1 MFDTVQVK
9 QDRPR
14 PDADRLI
21 VARSTGAAQRNA
33 RWHELTEAET
43 ADAMAEL
50 EGIAAGLT
58 DLLAEVT
65 EILTEFHQGDLQEPE
80 AKAAAELCRLAGT
93 DETLIPQ
100 RLEGGQRQAALV
112 RRMPQSGTAATAA
125 TSARQRAQRGQ
136 RERPMLLTGDL
147 GSWFVAATI
156 LVIAAAVITALRLL
170 PASSAGPTPAS
181 SAGPTPASSA
191 GPTPASSAGPTP
203 ASSAGPT
210 PASSAG
216 PTPASSAGP
225 TPMPT
230 GVPGD
235 WTLKFDGEFN
245 GTGLDT
251 AHWSTGWFGSG
262 ITPPV
267 NSQEEDCYDPA
278 QVAESDGAL
287 DLTLIQKSEDCGIS
301 DSQYA
306 TGLVSTKGKFSF
318 TYGFIEA
325 RVWLPSVPGNPGEAA
340 DWPGVWLDGQ
350 NWPED
355 GEIDIA
361 EGLGGRVCAHFHG
374 PADPQGIGAGNGT
387 GCPGGTY
394 TDGWHTFAANWE
406 PGIITYYYDGVDI
419 GTVTSDVTAAPMF
432 VVLDYAA
439 GHPFQAPATMKIDYV
454 RIWQHA

>member
-50 EGIAAGLT
+50 EEIAAGLT
-58 DLLAEVT
+58 DLLAEVK
-65 EILTEFHQGDLQEPE
+65 EILTGFPQGDLGEPE
-80 AKAAAELCRLAGT
+80 AKAAAELCRLPGA

-100 RLEGGQRQAALV
+100 RLEGGQRRAALV
-112 RRMPQSGTAATAA
+112 RRMPQSRTAA

-136 RERPMLLTGDL
+136 RERPRLLTGGR
-147 GSWFVAATI
+147 GSWWLVAATI

-170 PASSAGPTPAS
+170 PAG
-181 SAGPTPASSA
+181 
-191 GPTPASSAGPTP
+191 
-203 ASSAGPT
+203 
-210 PASSAG
+210 SAG

-374 PADPQGIGAGNGT
+374 PADPQGIAAGGGT
-387 GCPGGTY
+387 GCPGGIY

-419 GTVTSDVTAAPMF
+419 GSVTSGVTSAPMF

-439 GHPFQAPATMKIDYV
+439 GHPFQAPATMKINYV
-454 RIWQHA
+454 RVWQHA

>member
-1 MFDTVQVK
+1 M
-9 QDRPR
+9 
-14 PDADRLI
+14 
-21 VARSTGAAQRNA
+21 TGAAQRNA
-33 RWHELTEAET
+33 RWHELTEAE
-43 ADAMAEL
+43 AAEL
-50 EGIAAGLT
+50 EEIAAGLT

-65 EILTEFHQGDLQEPE
+65 EILTGFHQGDLEEPE
-80 AKAAAELCRLAGT
+80 AKAAAELCRLAGA

-100 RLEGGQRQAALV
+100 RLEGARRWAAIA
-112 RRMPQSGTAATAA
+112 RRMPQSGPAAA
-125 TSARQRAQRGQ
+125 SARQRQGRH
-136 RERPMLLTGDL
+136 ERLRLLTGGR
-147 GSWFVAATI
+147 GSWLLAATI
-156 LVIAAAVITALRLL
+156 LVIAAAAVITALRLL
-170 PASSAGPTPAS
+170 PASSAGPTRMPAS
-181 SAGPTPASSA
+181 GSAGRRRPVQPADAPFSRADA
-191 GPTPASSAGPTP
+191 GQFSRAD
-203 ASSAGPT
+203 
-210 PASSAG
+210 
-216 PTPASSAGP
+216 PASSAGP

-235 WTLKFDGEFN
+235 WTLKFDDEFN

-251 AHWSTGWFGSG
+251 ANWSTGWFGSG

-301 DSQYA
+301 DPQYT

-419 GTVTSDVTAAPMF
+419 GSVTSGVTSAPMF

-454 RIWQHA
+454 RVWQHA

>member
-136 RERPMLLTGDL
+136 RERPMLLTGGR

-170 PASSAGPTPAS
+170 
-181 SAGPTPASSA
+181 
-191 GPTPASSAGPTP
+191 
-203 ASSAGPT
+203 

-419 GTVTSDVTAAPMF
+419 GSVTSGVTSAPMF

-439 GHPFQAPATMKIDYV
+439 GHPFQAPATMKINYV
-454 RIWQHA
+454 RVWQHA

>member
-170 PASSAGPTPAS
+170 
-181 SAGPTPASSA
+181 
-191 GPTPASSAGPTP
+191 P

-419 GTVTSDVTAAPMF
+419 GSVTSGVTSAPMF

-439 GHPFQAPATMKIDYV
+439 GHPFQAPATMKINYV
-454 RIWQHA
+454 RVWQHA

>member
-1 MFDTVQVK
+1 VFDTVQVK

-50 EGIAAGLT
+50 EEIAAGLT

-65 EILTEFHQGDLQEPE
+65 EILTGFHQGDLQEPE
-80 AKAAAELCRLAGT
+80 AKAAAELCRLAGA

-136 RERPMLLTGDL
+136 RERPMLLTGGR

-170 PASSAGPTPAS
+170 
-181 SAGPTPASSA
+181 
-191 GPTPASSAGPTP
+191 PASSAGPTP

-419 GTVTSDVTAAPMF
+419 GSVTSGVTSAPMF

-439 GHPFQAPATMKIDYV
+439 GHPFQAPATMKINYV
-454 RIWQHA
+454 RVWQHA

>member
-1 MFDTVQVK
+1 VFDTIKVK

-21 VARSTGAAQRNA
+21 VARLTGAAQRNA

-43 ADAMAEL
+43 ADAVAEL
-50 EGIAAGLT
+50 EEIAAGLT
-58 DLLAEVT
+58 GLLAEVT
-65 EILTEFHQGDLQEPE
+65 EILTGFHQGDLEEPG
-80 AKAAAELCRLAGT
+80 AKAAAELCRLAGA
-93 DETLIPQ
+93 DESLIPQ
-100 RLEGGQRQAALV
+100 RLEAGRRRAAIA
-112 RRMPQSGTAATAA
+112 RRMPPSGPAPA
-125 TSARQRAQRGQ
+125 SARQRPQRGQ
-136 RERPMLLTGDL
+136 HKRLRLLTGGR
-147 GSWFVAATI
+147 GSWLLAATI
-156 LVIAAAVITALRLL
+156 LVIAAATVITALRLA
-170 PASSAGPTPAS
+170 PASSAGRSPVSSARPTPAS
-181 SAGPTPASSA
+181 SARPTPASSA
-191 GPTPASSAGPTP
+191 RPTPASP
-203 ASSAGPT
+203 AR
-210 PASSAG
+210 
-216 PTPASSAGP
+216 P

-235 WTLKFDGEFN
+235 WTLKFDDEFN

-251 AHWSTGWFGSG
+251 ANWSTGWFGPG
-262 ITPPV
+262 ITSPV

-278 QVAESDGAL
+278 QVAESDGTL

-301 DSQYA
+301 DPQYT

-325 RVWLPSVPGNPGEAA
+325 RVRLPSVPGNPGEAA

-361 EGLGGRVCAHFHG
+361 EGLNGRVCAHFHG

-419 GTVTSDVTAAPMF
+419 GSVTSDVTSAPMF

-454 RIWQHA
+454 RVWQHA

>member
-1 MFDTVQVK
+1 M
-9 QDRPR
+9 
-14 PDADRLI
+14 I
-21 VARSTGAAQRNA
+21 VARLTGPAQRNA

-43 ADAMAEL
+43 ADAVAEL

-58 DLLAEVT
+58 GLLAEVT
-65 EILTEFHQGDLQEPE
+65 EILTGFHQGDLEEPE
-80 AKAAAELCRLAGT
+80 AKAAAELCHLASA
-93 DETLIPQ
+93 DETLITQ
-100 RLEGGQRQAALV
+100 RLERGRRQAAMA
-112 RRMPQSGTAATAA
+112 RRMPQSGPAPA
-125 TSARQRAQRGQ
+125 SAGQ
-136 RERPMLLTGDL
+136 RPQKGQHERLRLLTGGR
-147 GSWFVAATI
+147 GSWLLAATI
-156 LVIAAAVITALRLL
+156 LVIAAATVITALRLA
-170 PASSAGPTPAS
+170 PASSAGWTPAS

-191 GPTPASSAGPTP
+191 GPTPASSARPTP
-203 ASSAGPT
+203 ASSAR
-210 PASSAG
+210 
-216 PTPASSAGP
+216 P

-235 WTLKFDGEFN
+235 WTLKFDDEFN

-251 AHWSTGWFGSG
+251 ANWSTGWFGSG

-278 QVAESDGAL
+278 QVAESDGVL

-301 DSQYA
+301 DPQYT

-325 RVWLPSVPGNPGEAA
+325 RVRLPSVPGNPGEAA

-361 EGLGGRVCAHFHG
+361 EGLNGRVCAHFHG
-374 PADPQGIGAGNGT
+374 AANPQGIGAGNGT

-406 PGIITYYYDGVDI
+406 PGIITYYYDGIDI
-419 GTVTSDVTAAPMF
+419 GSVTSEVTSAPMF

-439 GHPFQAPATMKIDYV
+439 GHPFQAPVTMKIDYV
-454 RIWQHA
+454 RVWQHAQP

>member
-50 EGIAAGLT
+50 EEIAAGLT

-65 EILTEFHQGDLQEPE
+65 EILTGFHQGDLQEPE

-181 SAGPTPASSA
+181 SAGR
-191 GPTPASSAGPTP
+191 
-203 ASSAGPT
+203 
-210 PASSAG
+210 
-216 PTPASSAGP
+216 

-419 GTVTSDVTAAPMF
+419 GSITSGVTSAPMF

-439 GHPFQAPATMKIDYV
+439 GHPFQAPATMKINYV
-454 RIWQHA
+454 RVWQHA

>member
-1 MFDTVQVK
+1 
-9 QDRPR
+9 
-14 PDADRLI
+14 
-21 VARSTGAAQRNA
+21 
-33 RWHELTEAET
+33 
-43 ADAMAEL
+43 MAEL
-50 EGIAAGLT
+50 EEIAAGLT

-65 EILTEFHQGDLQEPE
+65 EILTGFHQGDLQEPE
-80 AKAAAELCRLAGT
+80 AKAAAELCRLAGA

-112 RRMPQSGTAATAA
+112 RRMPQSGPAATAA

-136 RERPMLLTGDL
+136 RERPMLLTGGR

-191 GPTPASSAGPTP
+191 GPTP
-203 ASSAGPT
+203 
-210 PASSAG
+210 
-216 PTPASSAGP
+216 
-225 TPMPT
+225 MPT

-235 WTLKFDGEFN
+235 WTLKFDDEFN

-251 AHWSTGWFGSG
+251 ANWSTGWFGSG
-262 ITPPV
+262 ITSPV

-278 QVAESDGAL
+278 QVGESDGAL

-419 GTVTSDVTAAPMF
+419 GSVTSGVTSAPMF

-439 GHPFQAPATMKIDYV
+439 GHPFQAPATMKINYV
-454 RIWQHA
+454 RVWQHA

>member
-1 MFDTVQVK
+1 M
-9 QDRPR
+9 
-14 PDADRLI
+14 I
-21 VARSTGAAQRNA
+21 VARLTGPAQRNA

-43 ADAMAEL
+43 ADAVAEL

-58 DLLAEVT
+58 GLLAEVT
-65 EILTEFHQGDLQEPE
+65 EILTGFHQGDLEEPE
-80 AKAAAELCRLAGT
+80 AKAAAELCHLASA
-93 DETLIPQ
+93 DETLITQ
-100 RLEGGQRQAALV
+100 RLERGRRQAAMA
-112 RRMPQSGTAATAA
+112 RRMPQSGPAPA
-125 TSARQRAQRGQ
+125 SAGQ
-136 RERPMLLTGDL
+136 RPQKGQHERLRLLTGGR
-147 GSWFVAATI
+147 GSWLLAATI
-156 LVIAAAVITALRLL
+156 LVIAAATVITALRLA
-170 PASSAGPTPAS
+170 PASSAGWTPAS

-210 PASSAG
+210 PASSAR
-216 PTPASSAGP
+216 P

-235 WTLKFDGEFN
+235 WTLKFDDEFN

-251 AHWSTGWFGSG
+251 ANWSTGWFGSG
-262 ITPPV
+262 ITSPV

-278 QVAESDGAL
+278 QVAESDGVL

-301 DSQYA
+301 DPQYT

-325 RVWLPSVPGNPGEAA
+325 RVWLPSAPGNPGEAA

-361 EGLGGRVCAHFHG
+361 EGLDGRVCAHFHG

-406 PGIITYYYDGVDI
+406 PGIITYYYDGIDI
-419 GTVTSDVTAAPMF
+419 GSVTSEVTSAPMF

-439 GHPFQAPATMKIDYV
+439 GHPFQAPVTMKIDYV
-454 RIWQHA
+454 RVWQHAQP

>member
-1 MFDTVQVK
+1 MFDTIKVK

-21 VARSTGAAQRNA
+21 VARLTGAAQRNA

-43 ADAMAEL
+43 ADAVAEL
-50 EGIAAGLT
+50 EEIAAGLT
-58 DLLAEVT
+58 GLLAEVT
-65 EILTEFHQGDLQEPE
+65 EILTGFHQGDLEEPG
-80 AKAAAELCRLAGT
+80 AKAAAELCRLAGA
-93 DETLIPQ
+93 DESLIPQ
-100 RLEGGQRQAALV
+100 RLEAGRRRAAIA
-112 RRMPQSGTAATAA
+112 RRMPPSGPAPA
-125 TSARQRAQRGQ
+125 SARQRPQRGQ
-136 RERPMLLTGDL
+136 HKRLRLLTGGR
-147 GSWFVAATI
+147 GSWLLAATI
-156 LVIAAAVITALRLL
+156 LVIAAATVITALRLA
-170 PASSAGPTPAS
+170 PASSAGRSPVSSARPTPAS
-181 SAGPTPASSA
+181 SARPTPAS
-191 GPTPASSAGPTP
+191 PAR
-203 ASSAGPT
+203 
-210 PASSAG
+210 
-216 PTPASSAGP
+216 P

-235 WTLKFDGEFN
+235 WTLKFDDEFN

-251 AHWSTGWFGSG
+251 ANWSTGWFGPG
-262 ITPPV
+262 ITSPV

-278 QVAESDGAL
+278 QVAESDGTL

-301 DSQYA
+301 DPQYT

-325 RVWLPSVPGNPGEAA
+325 RVRLPSVPGNPGEAA

-361 EGLGGRVCAHFHG
+361 EGLNGRVCAHFHG

-419 GTVTSDVTAAPMF
+419 GSVTSDVTSAPMF

-454 RIWQHA
+454 RVWQHA

>member
-1 MFDTVQVK
+1 VFDTVQVK

-14 PDADRLI
+14 PDADRMI

-43 ADAMAEL
+43 AEL
-50 EGIAAGLT
+50 EEIAAGLT

-65 EILTEFHQGDLQEPE
+65 EILTGFHQGDLEEPE
-80 AKAAAELCRLAGT
+80 AKAATELCRLTGA

-100 RLEGGQRQAALV
+100 RLEGERRQAAIA
-112 RRMPQSGTAATAA
+112 RRMPPSGPAAA
-125 TSARQRAQRGQ
+125 SARQRPQRGL
-136 RERPMLLTGDL
+136 RERPRLLTGGR
-147 GSWFVAATI
+147 GSWLLAATI
-156 LVIAAAVITALRLL
+156 LVIAAAVVTALRLL
-170 PASSAGPTPAS
+170 PASSAGPTPVSSAGPTPAS

-191 GPTPASSAGPTP
+191 GPTPVSSAGPTP
-203 ASSAGPT
+203 ASSARPT
-210 PASSAG
+210 PV
-216 PTPASSAGP
+216 SSAGP

-230 GVPGD
+230 GVPGA
-235 WTLKFDGEFN
+235 WTLKFDDEFN

-251 AHWSTGWFGSG
+251 ANWSTGWFGSG

-287 DLTLIQKSEDCGIS
+287 DLTLIQKGENCGIS
-301 DSQYA
+301 DPQYT

-325 RVWLPSVPGNPGEAA
+325 RVWLPSVPGTPGEAA

-374 PADPQGIGAGNGT
+374 PANPQGIGAGNGT

-406 PGIITYYYDGVDI
+406 PGTITYYYDGIDI
-419 GTVTSDVTAAPMF
+419 GSVTSQVTSAPMF

-439 GHPFQAPATMKIDYV
+439 GHPFQAPVTMKIDYV

>member
-1 MFDTVQVK
+1 VFDTVQVK

-50 EGIAAGLT
+50 EEIAAGLT
-58 DLLAEVT
+58 DLLAEVK
-65 EILTEFHQGDLQEPE
+65 EILTGFPQGDLGEPE
-80 AKAAAELCRLAGT
+80 AKAAAELCRLPGA

-112 RRMPQSGTAATAA
+112 RRMPQSRTAA

-136 RERPMLLTGDL
+136 RERPRLLTGGR
-147 GSWFVAATI
+147 GSWWLVAATI

-170 PASSAGPTPAS
+170 PAGSAGPTPA
-181 SAGPTPASSA
+181 GSA

-262 ITPPV
+262 VTPPV

-287 DLTLIQKSEDCGIS
+287 DLTLIQKSENCGIS
-301 DSQYA
+301 DPQYT

-374 PADPQGIGAGNGT
+374 PADPQGIAAGGGT
-387 GCPGGTY
+387 GCPGGIY

-406 PGIITYYYDGVDI
+406 PGIVTYYYDGVDI
-419 GTVTSDVTAAPMF
+419 GSVTSGVTSAPMF

-439 GHPFQAPATMKIDYV
+439 GHPFQAPATMKINYV
-454 RIWQHA
+454 RVWQHA

>member
-1 MFDTVQVK
+1 VFDTIKVK

-21 VARSTGAAQRNA
+21 VARLTGAAQRNA

-43 ADAMAEL
+43 ADAVAEL
-50 EGIAAGLT
+50 EEIAAGLT
-58 DLLAEVT
+58 GLLAEVT
-65 EILTEFHQGDLQEPE
+65 EILTGFHQGDLEEPE
-80 AKAAAELCRLAGT
+80 AKAAAELCRLAGA

-100 RLEGGQRQAALV
+100 RLEAGPRRAAIA
-112 RRMPQSGTAATAA
+112 RRMPPSGTAPA
-125 TSARQRAQRGQ
+125 SARQRPQRGQ
-136 RERPMLLTGDL
+136 HKRLRLLTGGR
-147 GSWFVAATI
+147 GSWLLAATI
-156 LVIAAAVITALRLL
+156 LVIAAATVITALRLA
-170 PASSAGPTPAS
+170 PASSAGRSPVSSARPTPAS
-181 SAGPTPASSA
+181 SARPTPAS
-191 GPTPASSAGPTP
+191 PAR
-203 ASSAGPT
+203 
-210 PASSAG
+210 
-216 PTPASSAGP
+216 P

-235 WTLKFDGEFN
+235 WTLKFDDEFN

-251 AHWSTGWFGSG
+251 ANWSTGWFGPG
-262 ITPPV
+262 ITSPV

-278 QVAESDGAL
+278 QVAESDGTL

-301 DSQYA
+301 DPQYT

-325 RVWLPSVPGNPGEAA
+325 RVRLPSVPGNPGEAA

-361 EGLGGRVCAHFHG
+361 EGLNGRVCAHFHG

-419 GTVTSDVTAAPMF
+419 GSVTSDVTSAPMF

-454 RIWQHA
+454 RVWQHA